1 MNPAR
6 INTYHS
12 SIRAMSERFEQ
23 PAQSEKSEQSTHSP
37 HPFSDREMVA
47 RDSRNAQVPPPPPP
61 PPRNYNSGPLQ
72 SRESR
77 SEITRKDIKSM
88 QDMYFKTLNRMS
100 RLQCKCQD
108 LKEECQNLKKKSHDL
123 EIQVDY
129 LRKLQNENSAK
140 SISLEERTKHMEN
153 IIIGYRSVSQNF
165 KNWMIDRDRD
175 FDQGQYRARERS
187 RSRSRDSQIR

>member
-23 PAQSEKSEQSTHSP
+23 PAQSEKSDQSMRSP
-37 HPFSDREMVA
+37 HPSSDREMAA
-47 RDSRNAQVPPPPPP
+47 RDSRNAQSPPPPS
-61 PPRNYNSGPLQ
+61 RSHSGSSQ
-72 SRESR
+72 SRDSRESR
-77 SEITRKDIKSM
+77 SEITRKDIESM
-88 QDMYFKTLNRMS
+88 QDMYFKTLTRMS

-108 LKEECQNLKKKSHDL
+108 LKKECQNLKKKSHDL

-140 SISLEERTKHMEN
+140 SISLEQRTERMEN

-175 FDQGQYRARERS
+175 FDQGQSRARERS
-187 RSRSRDSQIR
+187 RSRSRDRQIR